1 MEPDGLVAALKE
13 AGISDRLAA
22 LWPTTITARKLIKTI
37 TDYQWNL
44 VFSMLAEAKGE
55 DVTTAERSAIVDI
68 ATDSAAKLS
77 ASQAAAAA
85 RVAQA
90 EQIAATQESTP
101 AANGVGAASSA
112 AETGTKRLA
121 TNQLAFSRAS
131 RARGPPLLARLA
143 TKPKLPIFDARPSP
157 VLEPQIALGVQIE
170 TPSSPFYRVTN
181 TLVPKVTF
189 LARSR
194 SIQSAKWRRSRCRT

>member
-85 RVAQA
+85 AQA
-90 EQIAATQESTP
+90 PATDAVST
-101 AANGVGAASSA
+101 ASA
-112 AETGTKRLA
+112 ALSA
-121 TNQLAFSRAS
+121 AA
-131 RARGPPLLARLA
+131 AA
-143 TKPKLPIFDARPSP
+143 
-157 VLEPQIALGVQIE
+157 
-170 TPSSPFYRVTN
+170 
-181 TLVPKVTF
+181 
-189 LARSR
+189 ARSPATAAV
-194 SIQSAKWRRSRCRT
+194 SAAAVAVAAP